1 MPQIGIP
8 GIIVCSRKNSS
19 RVFNKPF
26 QKVANKALINHLFDR
41 LAETGIG
48 LCLAIPR
55 EELEDYQSVIGDHME
70 KKINYYF
77 GYPND
82 PLARMHNASQMFMLD
97 PIIRV
102 NHDKIFVEPDLI
114 KRALALF
121 QEKNLDY
128 LYSSHLVDGSG
139 FEIISRSKL
148 KEAFTKFADHDV
160 EHISYAIKALNPK
173 SHDFKEFHPIYRGS
187 GDMRF
192 LIDYQADLDFI
203 RIVHQNAGHTLKGAI
218 KYVGANMHLT
228 KINKLPKVTIY
239 TCAYNAEKFITQ
251 SILSAMSQTIFNEC
265 EYIIIDDCSTD
276 QTLERIL
283 NFSECKNI
291 IIKRNDS
298 NLGLASSSNIA
309 LDLARGK
316 HIIRLDA
323 DDTFIFPNS
332 IEMLLD
338 YAKEKGSVD
347 AVYPTYIDEKSR
359 QFVHGRSCHHVGG
372 SLFSTSAVS
381 HVKFT
386 EKLRGYE
393 GLDFFNRAK
402 RQIKICYYNRCPT
415 FYYRHNPN
423 SMSCTNLED
432 RKIIADK
439 ISLGLTGD
447 DLL

>member
-1 MPQIGIP
+1 
-8 GIIVCSRKNSS
+8 
-19 RVFNKPF
+19 
-26 QKVANKALINHLFDR
+26 
-41 LAETGIG
+41 
-48 LCLAIPR
+48 
-55 EELEDYQSVIGDHME
+55 
-70 KKINYYF
+70 
-77 GYPND
+77 
-82 PLARMHNASQMFMLD
+82 
-97 PIIRV
+97 
-102 NHDKIFVEPDLI
+102 
-114 KRALALF
+114 
-121 QEKNLDY
+121 
-128 LYSSHLVDGSG
+128 
-139 FEIISRSKL
+139 
-148 KEAFTKFADHDV
+148 
-160 EHISYAIKALNPK
+160 
-173 SHDFKEFHPIYRGS
+173 
-187 GDMRF
+187 
-192 LIDYQADLDFI
+192 
-203 RIVHQNAGHTLKGAI
+203 
-218 KYVGANMHLT
+218 MHLT

-338 YAKEKGSVD
+338 YAKEK
-347 AVYPTYIDEKSR
+347 
-359 QFVHGRSCHHVGG
+359 
-372 SLFSTSAVS
+372 
-381 HVKFT
+381 
-386 EKLRGYE
+386 LRGYE